1 MTCRYQQIGRSQA
14 PGDPTPSLGAISS
27 QGWGGIRRPSP
38 PSPSPGLHGA
48 PQDIA
53 VSVAPTAATILAT
66 HAGAGAMAGPIGAA
80 IGAGVAAI
88 TILIMK
94 FRQTGQQK
102 VAATNIVNKVEPML
116 QQNRDA
122 YLASNHTQSEQ
133 AQSMANFNTLWA
145 IVVSKC
151 SDPALGDAGRRCI
164 SERQEGGQA
173 PWGKNW
179 FQMYLDPIRND
190 PQVNPDP
197 NVVTD
202 PATGNLTKTGTGF
215 LEPESGV
222 IPGVSNM
229 ALLIGG
235 GLVLLLVTGMGGDS
249 K

>member
-1 MTCRYQQIGRSQA
+1 M
-14 PGDPTPSLGAISS
+14 
-27 QGWGGIRRPSP
+27 
-38 PSPSPGLHGA
+38 
-48 PQDIA
+48 
-53 VSVAPTAATILAT
+53 APTVATIIAT
-66 HAGAGAMAGPIGAA
+66 HSGAGAMAGPIGLAV
-80 IGAGVAAI
+80 GAGIAAV

-122 YLASNHTQSEQ
+122 YLDSNHTQLEQ
-133 AQSMANFNTLWA
+133 AQSVENFNSLWQ

-151 SDPALGDAGRRCI
+151 SDPVLGDAGRRCI
-164 SERQEGGQA
+164 SERQEGGAA

-202 PATGNLTKTGTGF
+202 PATGNLVSTGGTG
-215 LEPESGV
+215 LSVGRLGPESGI

-229 ALLIGG
+229 VLLVGG
-235 GLVLLLVTGMGGDS
+235 GLVVLLVMGVGGS
-249 K
+249 E